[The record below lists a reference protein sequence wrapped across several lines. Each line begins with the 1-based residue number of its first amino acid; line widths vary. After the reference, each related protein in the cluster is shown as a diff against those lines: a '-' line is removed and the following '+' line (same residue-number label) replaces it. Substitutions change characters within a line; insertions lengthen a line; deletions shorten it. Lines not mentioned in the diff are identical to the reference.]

1 MRLYPAGYDP
11 MVAPEHRCQ
20 LLPGGNS
27 PLYMKII
34 LCLAGFGLLLATSG
48 CLVEDRGGRGHY
60 HDHDHGHYDAVV
72 VGPPVVVVRPP
83 ALIVQ

>member
-48 CLVEDRGGRGHY
+48 CLVEDRGGRGH
-60 HDHDHGHYDAVV
+60 
-72 VGPPVVVVRPP
+72 
-83 ALIVQ
+83 

>member
-34 LCLAGFGLLLATSG
+34 LCLAGFGLLLSTSG
-48 CLVEDRGGRGHY
+48 CLVEDRGGHG
-60 HDHDHGHYDAVV
+60 HDHDRDHRDAVV